1 MRRISITVDTEGSE
15 VQTRLNLALSFVVE
29 SLIMLMFVAVVAA
42 AAQSVPAPRTIDKGD
57 QSNIDDR
64 REVVVRTAAEWQK
77 LWQQH
82 SPDRPMPS
90 VDFSKEMV
98 VGVFLGNRPTAG
110 YGVAVVKTIDANGV
124 LHVQYRESAP
134 GRDAITAQ
142 MLTFPY
148 HVVAISKSASL
159 DVTFEK
165 IP

>member
-1 MRRISITVDTEGSE
+1 MRKIS
-15 VQTRLNLALSFVVE
+15 
-29 SLIMLMFVAVVAA
+29 SLIVLTFAGVVVAA
-42 AAQSVPAPRTIDKGD
+42 AQSAPVPRTIDKGD

-82 SPDRPMPS
+82 SPDRPMPP

-98 VGVFLGNRPTAG
+98 VGVFLGSRPTAG
-110 YGVAVVKTIDANGV
+110 YGVTIVKTIDANGV

-148 HVVAISKSASL
+148 HMVAISKSPSL
-159 DVTFEK
+159 DVKFER

>member
-1 MRRISITVDTEGSE
+1 MNELV
-15 VQTRLNLALSFVVE
+15 RLLVFSWLAVLMHAQGGVE
-29 SLIMLMFVAVVAA
+29 
-42 AAQSVPAPRTIDKGD
+42 PRTIDKGD
-57 QSNIDDR
+57 QSNIDSR
-64 REVVVRTAAEWQK
+64 REVAVRTAAEWQK

-98 VGVFLGNRPTAG
+98 VGVFLGSRPTAG
-110 YGVAVVKTIDANGV
+110 YGVAIVKTIDADGV

-142 MLTFPY
+142 ILTFPY
-148 HVVAISKSASL
+148 HLAALSKSPSI

-165 IP
+165 VQ

>member
-1 MRRISITVDTEGSE
+1 
-15 VQTRLNLALSFVVE
+15 
-29 SLIMLMFVAVVAA
+29 MLTFVAVVAA

-134 GRDAITAQ
+134 GRDAFSC
-142 MLTFPY
+142 LTS
-148 HVVAISKSASL
+148 VAMCAKPPALPNRFAASVKSR
-159 DVTFEK
+159 
-165 IP
+165 